1 MPAINLPRRREVMK
15 RSIALG
21 HCICDPRLGCPCPT
35 LKNEDRCPCAGET
48 APEPPADAVI
58 RLTQSVKAAGC
69 GAKIGKAQLASL
81 LGNLPVIDDPRVL
94 IGSAAGDD
102 AAVLRLDG
110 SRDDLVQTVD
120 VLSPPVDDP
129 YSYGRIAAANALSDI
144 WAMGGRAECSLSV
157 VGWPMHDL
165 PPSALA
171 EVLRGGAEAMREA
184 GVPVVGGQ
192 SVNAAE
198 PFAGY
203 SVTGTVAAGR
213 AIRNQGAQPGDVLV
227 LSKALGGG
235 FLGFAQQIGL
245 LAPEHLAAWTAQ
257 MAAFNRAAG
266 EAMARHGAH
275 AGTDVTGFALL
286 GHAIEIAMRSPCDLV
301 IDFDRL
307 PIHPG
312 VQDLARREVW
322 PGALERNRE
331 AVAPE
336 RLDLAGLS
344 PAQIAVLFCPE
355 TSGGILAFLPA
366 DAVFGYRA
374 DCATAGV
381 ATSVI
386 GEVVAGTGRIRV
398 TTSDAAA
405 WSPLGIPKSK
415 APAPTAAKLA
425 AMEKAGGWKLEA
437 GSVAIQDLA
446 TIADPAHRLATAI
459 AAAPPASSPQ
469 PPALL
474 PETPCCA
481 EPPATANAM
490 APLPTV
496 SGLPPAAAA
505 AAFTAYMQAVTA
517 PGALDAR
524 TKKLI
529 ALALSV
535 AGRCEPCVGIN
546 AEGAQKA
553 GADQAQIAEAVAL
566 GIAFGGAPTAMF
578 YNGLRK

>member
-69 GAKIGKAQLASL
+69 GAKIGKAQLANL

-144 WAMGGRAECSLSV
+144 WAMGGHAECALSV

-331 AVAPE
+331 AVAAE

-425 AMEKAGGWKLEA
+425 AKSAPA
-437 GSVAIQDLA
+437 PAPA
-446 TIADPAHRLATAI
+446 PRFTIASD
-459 AAAPPASSPQ
+459 APPAT
-469 PPALL
+469 
-474 PETPCCA
+474 ETPCCA
-481 EPPATANAM
+481 EPPASAS
-490 APLPTV
+490 APAALPTV

>member
-35 LKNEDRCPCAGET
+35 LKNDDRCPCAGET
-48 APEPPADAVI
+48 APEPPADALV

-81 LGNLPVIDDPRVL
+81 LGGLPVIDDPRVL

-102 AAVLRLDG
+102 AAVLRLEG
-110 SRDDLVQTVD
+110 TSRDLVQTVD

-144 WAMGGRAECSLSV
+144 WAMGGRAECALSV

-203 SVTGTVAAGR
+203 SVTGTVEPDQ
-213 AIRNQGAQPGDVLV
+213 AIRNQGARPGDVLV

-266 EAMARHGAH
+266 EAMLRHGAH

-331 AVAPE
+331 AVAAE
-336 RLDLAGLS
+336 RLDLAGLT
-344 PAQIAVLFCPE
+344 PAQVAVLFCPE

-386 GEVVAGTGRIRV
+386 GEVTEGSGRIRV
-398 TTSDAAA
+398 TTTTAAE
-405 WSPLGIPKSK
+405 WSPLAIPKSK

-437 GSVAIQDLA
+437 GSVAVQDFA
-446 TIADPAHRLATAI
+446 RTNDPAPRL
-459 AAAPPASSPQ
+459 APPASSLQ
-469 PPALL
+469 PPALTT
-474 PETPCCA
+474 ETPCCA
-481 EPPATANAM
+481 QPPVPAATP
-490 APLPTV
+490 APLPAT
-496 SGLPPAAAA
+496 GALPPAAAA